1 MNPETKHA
9 RWLEGFQEAE
19 KEFMD
24 SDSPAYVNPYHPED
38 PASDGYEEAVYI
50 FTQK

>member
-1 MNPETKHA
+1 MNPEPRSA
-9 RWLEGFQEAE
+9 RWIEGFQEAE
-19 KEFMD
+19 KEFFA
-24 SDSPAYVNPYHPED
+24 SETPAFINPYHPED